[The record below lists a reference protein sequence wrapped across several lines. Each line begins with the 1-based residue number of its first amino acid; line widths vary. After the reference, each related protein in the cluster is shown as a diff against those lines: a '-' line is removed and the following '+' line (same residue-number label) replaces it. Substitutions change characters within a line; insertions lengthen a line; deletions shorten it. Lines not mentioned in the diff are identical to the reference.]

1 MRLGTVN
8 GNTVSGMTP
17 IQMGD
22 DSYSKQ
28 IQSQI
33 LNIQSQMQKLGENKD
48 MSSEEKMKKRQ
59 DMQQQIM
66 ELQNQLRQHQIEQR
80 RENQQKASSSINDM
94 LGGGRNEG
102 TQVDNGLSTSS
113 MAAIISADASINQ
126 VKAQGSAK
134 AKLEGRAGVL
144 KAEIKQDSSRGK
156 SSEKK
161 EKELATVEAK
171 TQAVSSNQMGILSNV
186 SKQLKE
192 TQKTD
197 NETAETVSKTEK
209 EEDAVPVEETV
220 RGKEKPSSTETVGKN
235 IDIML

>member
-8 GNTVSGMTP
+8 GNTASGMIP
-17 IQMGD
+17 MGQGN

-33 LNIQSQMQKLGENKD
+33 LNIQSQMQKLSENKE
-48 MSSEEKMKKRQ
+48 MSAEEKMKKRQ

-66 ELQNQLRQHQIEQR
+66 ELQNQLRKHQIEQR

-102 TQVDNGLSTSS
+102 IQTDNGLSSSS
-113 MAAIISADASINQ
+113 MAAIISADASMNQ
-126 VKAQGSAK
+126 VKAQGTAR

-144 KAEIKQDSSRGK
+144 KAEIKQDSNRGK
-156 SSEKK
+156 SSEIK
-161 EKELATVEAK
+161 EKELAVVEAK
-171 TQAVSSNQMGILSNV
+171 TQAVSASQMGTLSNV
-186 SKQLKE
+186 NKQLKE
-192 TQKTD
+192 AQETD
-197 NETAETVSKTEK
+197 NETNETVSEIEK
-209 EEDAVPVEETV
+209 EDAVSNEEIA
-220 RGKEKPSSTETVGKN
+220 RREGKTSSTETVGKN